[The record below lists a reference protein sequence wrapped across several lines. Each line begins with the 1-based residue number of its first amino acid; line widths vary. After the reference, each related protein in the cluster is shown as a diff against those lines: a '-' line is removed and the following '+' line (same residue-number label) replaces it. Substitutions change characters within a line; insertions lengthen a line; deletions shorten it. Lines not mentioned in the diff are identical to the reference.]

1 MKRFK
6 LTAVLLSLSMALTF
20 MPATVYAE
28 ADTADTG
35 GADVTENEVYEDA
48 AAPQADGISAIE
60 YAALAYPEL
69 NVGESQG
76 LVIGMDAPCLTGAKI
91 TLVSKS
97 TGASSEYDAELINEE
112 ADKRDKHRNGKHNR
126 TRSFGL
132 LSKDENTD
140 QKQREKQRKHGEIDG
155 IKRGTDQFLVHQIP
169 PRKLSFGPR

>member
-6 LTAVLLSLSMALTF
+6 LTAVLLSISMALTF

-28 ADTADTG
+28 ADTADIG

-97 TGASSEYDAELINEE
+97 TGASATASLKPVISKFDVRLPI
-112 ADKRDKHRNGKHNR
+112 
-126 TRSFGL
+126 RSVF
-132 LSKDENTD
+132 
-140 QKQREKQRKHGEIDG
+140 
-155 IKRGTDQFLVHQIP
+155 FA
-169 PRKLSFGPR
+169 